1 MADLVVEQ
9 AMKLESIGI
18 QRLIE
23 IVNIFWR
30 GVGDRLL
37 ISTIAALVGWLAAI
51 AATQYLVWS
60 MLGYGDRLTQFMRA
74 TIALK

>member
-1 MADLVVEQ
+1 
-9 AMKLESIGI
+9 
-18 QRLIE
+18 
-23 IVNIFWR
+23 
-30 GVGDRLL
+30 LL